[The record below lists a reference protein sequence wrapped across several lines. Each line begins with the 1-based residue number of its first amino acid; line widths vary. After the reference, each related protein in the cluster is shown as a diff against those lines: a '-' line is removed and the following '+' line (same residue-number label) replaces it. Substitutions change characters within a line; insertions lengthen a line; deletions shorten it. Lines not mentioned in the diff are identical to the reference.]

1 MNQLISKKIL
11 LSAAIVVVAVL
22 SATQLL
28 DRALNSIPGAQA
40 MGETRTQYLDEWTTK
55 SLATF
60 AITKSINAGLSVV
73 EDSELQLAALNI
85 AAGEVVRP
93 LNEMIAK
100 VSSVALASAVSLG
113 IQRMLIEIGAWV
125 GLTWFLTA
133 SMICWLVVIWVDS
146 STMRRLAYGL
156 FVLALVARFLIP
168 AAVLATGYVGERY
181 MEGVYVEAQSELKLL
196 EAEARQASGLVALDA
211 EAKGAKGTETAAD
224 SSGDTSFLGR
234 AKDLGV
240 RLRDTVVGA
249 KDAVVG
255 AGEAVAGAGEA
266 VAGAKERI
274 LGLISR
280 LSSQADVYSE
290 VAVNYI
296 VVFIV
301 QTMLMPILILWAL
314 VKLLGYLLNP
324 AAAAGIEARWLA
336 PIRAGGESREKSPQA
351 PEAVTEAQ
359 G

>member
-1 MNQLISKKIL
+1 VNQLISKKIL
-11 LSAAIVVVAVL
+11 LSAAIVIVAVL

-28 DRALNSIPGAQA
+28 DRALNSVPGAKAMSQA
-40 MGETRTQYLDEWTTK
+40 RTDYLDEWTTK

-73 EDSELQLAALNI
+73 EDSEVQVAALNI

-100 VSSVALASAVSLG
+100 VSSVALASAISLG

-125 GLTWFLTA
+125 GLKWFLTA
-133 SMICWLVVIWVDS
+133 SLICWLVVIWVDS

-156 FVLALVARFLIP
+156 LVLAIVARFLIP
-168 AAVLATGYVGERY
+168 AAVLATGYVGDRF
-181 MEGVYVEAQSELKLL
+181 MEGVYAEAQRELKLL
-196 EAEARQASGLVALDA
+196 DAEAKQASGLVALDA
-211 EAKGAKGTETAAD
+211 KENQVKVAETAAD
-224 SSGDTSFLGR
+224 SSGDTGVVGWL
-234 AKDLGV
+234 KDAGAGFG
-240 RLRDTVVGA
+240 DAMVGA

-255 AGEAVAGAGEA
+255 AADAV
-266 VAGAKERI
+266 VGAKERI
-274 LGLISR
+274 LILISR
-280 LSSQADVYSE
+280 LASQADVYSE

-301 QTMLMPILILWAL
+301 QTMLMPILMLWAL
-314 VKLLGYLLNP
+314 VKLLGYLLSP
-324 AAAAGIEARWLA
+324 TAAAGIEAKWLA
-336 PIRAGGESREKSPQA
+336 PVRASGKSREQSLQA
-351 PEAVTEAQ
+351 PEVSTEAQ